1 MTASRACLEAAEYRT
16 ALQDAFTLGWQTRDT
31 HFLWRRQLI
40 QALYLGA
47 ALSRT
52 GFVLGRGWFLADEL
66 DEIATG
72 VVENR
77 DDRLADVGGRLCE

>member
-1 MTASRACLEAAEYRT
+1 
-16 ALQDAFTLGWQTRDT
+16 
-31 HFLWRRQLI
+31 
-40 QALYLGA
+40 
-47 ALSRT
+47 
-52 GFVLGRGWFLADEL
+52 VLGRGWFLADEL